1 VADLLPG
8 KPVIRF
14 GGAMGTDSFISVRD
28 VTKKYRA
35 RKALDRVSIEVGKGE
50 VFGLI
55 GPNGAGKST
64 FITLLAT
71 INRPD
76 SGDILVDGKSIVK
89 NPGIIRSRIGYVPQ
103 EIALYPM
110 LSAYDNLDL
119 WAGVYGLKGQQK
131 KRRIQA
137 VLDYMRLGDRARDK
151 VATYSGGMKRRLN
164 IAASLLHKPEI
175 LIMDEPTAG
184 VDILSR
190 ATIADMIKSLKK
202 NGCTIVLAR
211 HYIDELESLCD
222 RVAILNKGVLLYTG
236 ALEEIL
242 RNTGKESLKA
252 LMLNLEEM

>member
-1 VADLLPG
+1 
-8 KPVIRF
+8 
-14 GGAMGTDSFISVRD
+14 MGTESFISVRD
-28 VTKKYRA
+28 VTKRYRS
-35 RKALDRVSIEVGKGE
+35 RIALDRVSIEVGKGE

-64 FITLLAT
+64 FISLLAT
-71 INRPD
+71 IIKPD
-76 SGDILVDGKSIVK
+76 SGDILVDGRSIVK
-89 NPGIIRSRIGYVPQ
+89 NPEIMRKRIGYVPQ

-119 WAGVYGLKGQQK
+119 WAGVYGLKGQRK
-131 KRRIQA
+131 KQRIQV
-137 VLDYMRLGDRARDK
+137 VLDYLKLGDRARDK

-190 ATIADMIKSLKK
+190 TTVSEMIRNLKA
-202 NGCTIVLAR
+202 NGCTIVIAS

-236 ALEEIL
+236 TLEDIL
-242 RNTGKESLKA
+242 KKTGKESLKA

>member
-1 VADLLPG
+1 MD
-8 KPVIRF
+8 
-14 GGAMGTDSFISVRD
+14 TNSFISVRD
-28 VTKKYRA
+28 VTKKYRS
-35 RKALDRVSIEVGKGE
+35 RIALDRVSIEVRRGE

-64 FITLLAT
+64 FISMLAT
-71 INRPD
+71 INKPD
-76 SGDILVDGKSIVK
+76 SGDILVDGESIVK
-89 NPGIIRSRIGYVPQ
+89 TPGRIRERIGYVPQ

-131 KRRIQA
+131 KQRIRA
-137 VLDYMRLGDRARDK
+137 VLDYLRLGDRSRDR
-151 VATYSGGMKRRLN
+151 VATFSGGMKRRLN

-190 ATIADMIKSLKK
+190 TTISEMIRSLK
-202 NGCTIVLAR
+202 NRGCTIIIAS
-211 HYIDELESLCD
+211 HCIDELESLCD
-222 RVAILNKGVLLYTG
+222 RVAILNKGVLLHTG
-236 ALEEIL
+236 TLKGIL
-242 RNTGKESLKA
+242 SKTGTESLEA